1 MSLSCSPLPAHSK
14 GGVGTGRQRNRPEH
28 SLSLM
33 LPKLKDVLFV
43 VDMKQQEVF
52 SLLRRGKEREK
63 IKRRGWGPKKKVS
76 AERKLYGGKK
86 AKLLRY

>member
-1 MSLSCSPLPAHSK
+1 
-14 GGVGTGRQRNRPEH
+14 
-28 SLSLM
+28 
-33 LPKLKDVLFV
+33 
-43 VDMKQQEVF
+43 MKQQEVF